1 MARTTPDLV
10 KGILLKDYNTRTNPD
25 LTPFIDTAHA
35 ITNRL
40 AFATTDKGLILTTTE
55 LELIERWISA
65 HCYCLSDKPYES
77 NKTLDAE
84 AKYQGKTKTG
94 LDATLYG
101 QMALDLDWT
110 NSLANLSQR
119 KRVRAFWLGKQPI
132 DQVDYYDRVD

>member
-1 MARTTPDLV
+1 MARTTSDLV

-25 LTPFIDTAHA
+25 LTPFIDTASA
-35 ITNRL
+35 IVTRL
-40 AFATTDKGLILTTTE
+40 SVAAADKGLTLSTTE

-65 HCYCLSDKPYES
+65 HSYCLSDKAYES

-84 AKYQGKTKTG
+84 ARYQGKTKTG

-101 QMALDLDWT
+101 QMALNLDWT
-110 NSLANLSQR
+110 NTLANLSER

-132 DQVDYYDRVD
+132 DQVDYYDRTS